1 MPVINTNVASHF
13 ARNNFNR
20 VEREMDVSI
29 QRLSSGLRV
38 NRAADDAA
46 GSAII
51 GRMDS
56 QINGLNMNIRNI
68 KDGQSYINTMEGAM
82 AEISNILQR
91 MRELSV
97 QAANG
102 VATATDNG
110 YLKLEMDQLVAE
122 IEAIADDTR
131 FNDVTVLSSGGTVS
145 FYTDIDVKGTEVVIV
160 TADMHVSVLGVT
172 ADAVSIATQSMAQ
185 SAIAN
190 IDSAIAIVDNR
201 RAQLGAVANRMDHIV
216 DNLSNVV
223 AETASAKS
231 RIQDADYAIETTQ
244 LTRNTVLSQAATS
257 MVAQANAAK
266 NSILQLIQP

>member
-13 ARNNFNR
+13 ARTNFAK

-51 GRMDS
+51 GRMDA
-56 QINGLNMNIRNI
+56 QINGLNMNVRNI
-68 KDGQSYINTMEGAM
+68 RDGQSYINTMEGAM
-82 AEISNILQR
+82 AEVSSILQR
-91 MRELSV
+91 MRELAV

-102 VATATDNG
+102 VATVTDNG
-110 YLKLEMDQLVAE
+110 YLQLEMDQLIAE
-122 IEAIADDTR
+122 VDAIADDTR
-131 FNDVTVLSSGGTVS
+131 FNDVAVLSSGGTVS
-145 FYTDIDVKGTEVVIV
+145 FYTDIDIKGTEVVVV
-160 TADMHVSVLGVT
+160 TADMHISVLGVT
-172 ADAVSIATQSMAQ
+172 GNDVSVATQSMAQ
-185 SAIAN
+185 SAINN
-190 IDSAIAIVDNR
+190 IDAAIAIVDSR

-216 DNLSNVV
+216 DNLSNIV
-223 AETASAKS
+223 AETASSKS
-231 RIQDADYAIETTQ
+231 RIQDADFAIETTN

-266 NSILQLIQP
+266 NSILQLIQN